1 MLNLPNSLLTDMP
14 NSHMII
20 MSHKDKLSIERLAQ
34 GIEFHSEAIA
44 EIALD
49 LIDGSHRTIA
59 NFIAKY
65 EEFVNLQIIR
75 IDNNQHI
82 FRLGASSQKEIA
94 RICDIMLEDIDVID
108 LEILTD

>member
-1 MLNLPNSLLTDMP
+1 
-14 NSHMII
+14 MII
-20 MSHKDKLSIERLAQ
+20 MSHSNKLSIERLAQ

-44 EIALD
+44 VVGMD
-49 LIDGSHRTIA
+49 LIMDNPRFIA

-75 IDNNQHI
+75 IDGGQHI
-82 FRLGASSQKEIA
+82 FRIGASSQKEIA

-108 LEILTD
+108 LEILSE

>member
-1 MLNLPNSLLTDMP
+1 MP

-20 MSHKDKLSIERLAQ
+20 MANSNKLSIERLAQ
-34 GIEFHSEAIA
+34 GIEFHSEAVA
-44 EIALD
+44 VVGMN
-49 LIDGSHRTIA
+49 LIDGSHRAIA

-65 EEFVNLQIIR
+65 EEFVNLQLIR
-75 IDNNQHI
+75 IDYNQYI

-108 LEILTD
+108 LEILTE

>member
-1 MLNLPNSLLTDMP
+1 
-14 NSHMII
+14 MII

>member
-1 MLNLPNSLLTDMP
+1 MP

-20 MSHKDKLSIERLAQ
+20 MANSNKLSIERLAQ

-44 EIALD
+44 EMA
-49 LIDGSHRTIA
+49 IDFINGSHRTIA

-65 EEFVNLQIIR
+65 EEFVNLQLVR
-75 IDNNQHI
+75 IDNNQYI
-82 FRLGASSQKEIA
+82 FRLGASSQKEMA

-108 LEILTD
+108 LEILSE